1 MDSLSVINMR
11 RSTLKDIASLTG
23 LSISGVSRALKDHPD
38 ISPDTK
44 EKVKEI
50 AAALHYFPNPSAQLL
65 RSKSSKIIAVILPE
79 VNTFFFPELLQ
90 GISKVVEQKGYSLL
104 FLQSDNTLQ
113 KEIDL
118 VNYCIQMFV
127 DGVLI
132 SVSAETEHAEHLL
145 KLQNLGTPVMMIDRG
160 VPNSSISFLTID
172 DRETAYE
179 AVDYLIKK
187 GHSHILGIFD
197 DARLHMTCLRSE
209 GFKSA
214 HEANFLE
221 LENSQL
227 IMVADDDKIEQSII
241 ALLDKFPYA
250 TAIFTMSD
258 KLMIKTCQVLAS
270 LGLKIP
276 EDIALISVSD
286 GKAPHYHFP
295 AITHMRHSGEEV
307 GLHAANFLVEMI
319 ENKKSKLEVGKIK
332 TTLIEL
338 GSV

>member
-1 MDSLSVINMR
+1 MK
-11 RSTLKDIASLTG
+11 RSTLKDIANLTG

-50 AAALHYFPNPSAQLL
+50 AAALNYFPNPSAQLL

-90 GISKVVEQKGYSLL
+90 GISKEVEQMGYSLL

-113 KEIDL
+113 KEMDL
-118 VNYCIQMFV
+118 VDYCIQMFV

-132 SVSAETEHAEHLL
+132 SVSAETAQVQHLH
-145 KLQNLGTPVMMIDRG
+145 KLLNIGTPVLMIDRG
-160 VPNSSISFLTID
+160 VPNNGISFLTID
-172 DRETAYE
+172 DQGTAFQ

-187 GHSHILGIFD
+187 GHSRILGIFD
-197 DARLHMTCLRSE
+197 DARLHMTQLRTH
-209 GFKSA
+209 GFMAA
-214 HEANFLE
+214 HLANQVDLDE
-221 LENSQL
+221 RQL
-227 IMVADDDKIEQSII
+227 ATVARDEEIDSCII
-241 ALLDKFPYA
+241 ALLDKFPHA

-276 EDIALISVSD
+276 EDMALISISD

-307 GLHAANFLVEMI
+307 GSAAARLLFEMI
-319 ENKKSKLEVGKIK
+319 EQKKTLLEVGKIQ
-332 TTLIEL
+332 TSLIEL